1 MLPLPK
7 LNAGSLLD
15 YGALALGLSLGFAIM
30 TAPMKQVEDA
40 IRKNA

>member
-15 YGALALGLSLGFAIM
+15 YGALAFGLAIGFAVM

-40 IRKNA
+40 IRKSS

>member
-15 YGALALGLSLGFAIM
+15 YAGLALGLSLGFAVM
-30 TAPMKQVEDA
+30 TAPMKQIEDA
-40 IRKNA
+40 IRKSN